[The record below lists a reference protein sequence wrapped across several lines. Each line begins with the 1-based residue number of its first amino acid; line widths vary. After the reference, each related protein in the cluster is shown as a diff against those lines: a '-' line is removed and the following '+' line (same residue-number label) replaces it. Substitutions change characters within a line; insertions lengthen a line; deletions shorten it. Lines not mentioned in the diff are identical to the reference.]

1 MTVIRS
7 FKYFAGNE
15 WFSYSNRNFFDSENP
30 TTGEVLARIPDSRNK
45 DVKSA
50 LSKSKNF

>member
-15 WFSYSNRNFFDSENP
+15 WFSSSNGSFFDSENP
-30 TTGEVLARIPDSRNK
+30 ETVEVLARTPDCRNK
-45 DVKSA
+45 NVKNA
-50 LSKSKNF
+50 LSK